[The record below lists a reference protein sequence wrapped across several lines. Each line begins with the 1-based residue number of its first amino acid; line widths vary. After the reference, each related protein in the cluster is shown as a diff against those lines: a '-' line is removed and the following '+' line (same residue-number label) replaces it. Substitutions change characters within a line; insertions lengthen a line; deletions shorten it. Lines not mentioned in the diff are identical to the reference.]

1 MEQKQQVSLQDL
13 LNEKKS
19 LTVEST
25 SKTSSESLEETN
37 LVEVD
42 PSQIAPMRPT
52 IEQEQ
57 VPEIEKAM
65 DRLDAALDRTKEELK
80 PIIEKGK
87 SIIRENMI
95 RKAAEQE
102 EANLGIETPSTS
114 NNEVEVQESKDKS
127 NLDDI
132 INDAENIGSSQDSF
146 NINNVD
152 IAGNDTI
159 EDTDEPDEAEEEII
173 DEDDEEAKAKK
184 EQEEEEARAKA
195 AREKLKPLIKAV
207 IKPVTSGIDIS
218 KFTIKSKPIAYSRV
232 LATKG
237 KKAQPHVSDWVL
249 PNTGKSC

>member
-25 SKTSSESLEETN
+25 SKTSSESLEGTN

-57 VPEIEKAM
+57 VPEMEKAM
-65 DRLDAALDRTKEELK
+65 DRLDAALNRTKEELK

-95 RKAAEQE
+95 RKAEEQE
-102 EANLGIETPSTS
+102 KANLGIEEPSTT
-114 NNEVEVQESKDKS
+114 NEIGVQESKDKS

-132 INDAENIGSSQDSF
+132 INDAENIGSSQDSV
-146 NINNVD
+146 NINNID
-152 IAGNDTI
+152 IAGNDII
-159 EDTDEPDEAEEEII
+159 EDTDEAEEEII

-184 EQEEEEARAKA
+184 EQEAEEARAKA
-195 AREKLKPLIKAV
+195 AREKLKPLIKAA
-207 IKPVTSGIDIS
+207 IKPVNTGIDIS
-218 KFTIKSKPIAYSRV
+218 
-232 LATKG
+232 
-237 KKAQPHVSDWVL
+237 
-249 PNTGKSC
+249 